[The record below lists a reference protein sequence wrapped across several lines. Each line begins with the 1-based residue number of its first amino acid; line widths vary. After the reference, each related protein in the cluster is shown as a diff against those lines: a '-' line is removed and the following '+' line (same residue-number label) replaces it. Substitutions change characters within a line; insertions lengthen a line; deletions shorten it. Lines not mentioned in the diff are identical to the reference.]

1 MKDYSLALK
10 AIHDHEQ
17 GKTVALGDSVWEKE
31 LKRELEQEFEPPV
44 PERIDLSASA
54 IETYENCPLKFRLG
68 RIDGIPQTAKKPELV
83 FGNIIHVVLQ
93 RFHEPEKELTKDRI
107 LRLLDEEWKKGEFD
121 YVVREEKFKEQGVDI
136 LTRYYDIISLSL
148 IHI

>member
-1 MKDYSLALK
+1 MYLLAPEKATSPFIKELPDILMEDQIMVKTNSNSVSHSELKSKYEQHIQKALSREAYDQVKDYSLALK

-68 RIDGIPQTAKKPELV
+68 RIDGIPQTAKKPEL
-83 FGNIIHVVLQ
+83 
-93 RFHEPEKELTKDRI
+93 
-107 LRLLDEEWKKGEFD
+107 
-121 YVVREEKFKEQGVDI
+121 
-136 LTRYYDIISLSL
+136 SL